1 MHKKLT
7 LNMKTIIF
15 VVAIITIVSTTLSGC
30 SPAAPPAPAAQPTQ
44 APSVQATDA
53 PAPVAQSA
61 VPTAQFFNE
70 ATWMN
75 QVEQMK
81 AMPVNPEA
89 KDYEQMIPPVEMVD
103 TTEFKKDGPWE
114 FCFSNASIAN
124 TWRVTGFAA
133 MQEEVKLHPEIGTFS
148 VVDAQERAE
157 KQISDI
163 ETLLTRDCD
172 IIIISP
178 VATEALTP
186 AVERAAATGIP
197 VVVFDRGVNTEA
209 MTTFVTPV
217 GGYAYGAAGAQWL
230 VDSMGGRGNMLVLR
244 VLPGVDVLE
253 NRWAA
258 ARAIIEQY
266 PDINVLGVEF
276 TEHDPAK
283 AKAITLDY
291 IQRYGQ
297 IDGIYADF
305 GGVGVA
311 IYEAFQEV
319 GVPLPPMTAED
330 YNGWLKVW
338 AANKDTIQ
346 SLAPTNP
353 TYQWRTAILAAVKIL
368 KGEEVPAVW
377 TVPQHVITN
386 ENLDQYVH
394 PELSDDLFVDNGSMD
409 SPDFVKQFGG
419 Q

>member
-1 MHKKLT
+1 MSKKVVMSVLA
-7 LNMKTIIF
+7 L
-15 VVAIITIVSTTLSGC
+15 VAILSMVLTGC
-30 SPAAPPAPAAQPTQ
+30 AAPATQAPAPAATE
-44 APSVQATDA
+44 A
-53 PAPVAQSA
+53 PAAAATEAPAAAAPNA

-70 ATWMN
+70 AVWKG

-81 AMPVNPEA
+81 AAPVNPDA
-89 KDYEQMIPPVEMVD
+89 KVYEQMIPPTDMVD
-103 TTEFKKDGPWE
+103 TAKFKKDGPWH
-114 FCFSNASIAN
+114 FCFSNASVAN

-133 MQEEVKLHPEIGTFS
+133 MMEEVKNHPEIGTFD
-148 VVDAQERAE
+148 VVDAQEKAE

-163 ETLLTRDCD
+163 EDLLTKDCD

-178 VATEALTP
+178 TATEALTP
-186 AVERAAATGIP
+186 AVEKAAATGIP
-197 VVVFDRGVNTEA
+197 VVVFDRGVNTKD

-230 VDSMGGRGNMLVLR
+230 VDKMGGKGNMLVLR

-258 ARAIIEQY
+258 ARAIIEEY

-291 IQRYGQ
+291 LQRYGQ

-311 IYEAFQEV
+311 IYEAFQEA
-319 GVPLPPMTAED
+319 GAEFPPMTAED

-338 AANKDTIQ
+338 SENKDTVQ
-346 SLAPTNP
+346 SIAPTNP
-353 TYQWRTAILAAVKIL
+353 TYQWRTAILAAVNIL
-368 KGEEVPAVW
+368 SGKPVPAVW

-386 ENLDQYVH
+386 ENLEEYVY

-409 SPDFVKQFGG
+409 DPEFLEQFGG
-419 Q
+419 K

>member
-1 MHKKLT
+1 MSKKAVLT
-7 LNMKTIIF
+7 F
-15 VVAIITIVSTTLSGC
+15 LSLMAMLSMVLAGC
-30 SPAAPPAPAAQPTQ
+30 AAPATQAPAPAATE
-44 APSVQATDA
+44 A
-53 PAPVAQSA
+53 PAAAATEAPAAEPVSA

-70 ATWMN
+70 QVWQT

-81 AMPVNPEA
+81 AAPVNPDVEPY
-89 KDYEQMIPPVEMVD
+89 KQMIPPVDMVD
-103 TTEFKKDGPWE
+103 TTQFKKDGPWH
-114 FCFSNASIAN
+114 FCFSNASVAN

-133 MQEEVKLHPEIGTFS
+133 MQEEVKLHPEIGQFD
-148 VVDAQERAE
+148 VVDAQEKAE

-163 ETLLTRDCD
+163 EDLLTKDCD

-178 VATEALTP
+178 TATEALTP
-186 AVERAAATGIP
+186 AVEKAAATGIP
-197 VVVFDRGVNTEA
+197 VVVFDRGVNTKA

-230 VDSMGGRGNMLVLR
+230 VDEMGGKGNMLVLR

-253 NRWAA
+253 NRWGA
-258 ARAIIEQY
+258 ARPIIEQH
-266 PDINVLGVEF
+266 PDIKVLGVEF

-311 IYEAFQEV
+311 IYEAFQEA
-319 GVPLPPMTAED
+319 GAPFPPMTAED

-338 AANKDTIQ
+338 AANKDTVRSI
-346 SLAPTNP
+346 APTNP
-353 TYQWRTAILAAVKIL
+353 TYQWRTAVLAAVMIL
-368 KGEEVPAVW
+368 KGEPVPAVW

-386 ENLDQYVH
+386 ENLDEYVQ
-394 PELSDDLFVDNGSMD
+394 PDLSDDLFVDNGSMD
-409 SPDFVKQFGG
+409 DPEFVKQFGG
-419 Q
+419 K

>member
-1 MHKKLT
+1 MSKKAVMT
-7 LNMKTIIF
+7 LLLL
-15 VVAIITIVSTTLSGC
+15 VAILSMVMAGC
-30 SPAAPPAPAAQPTQ
+30 AAPATQAPAPAATQ
-44 APSVQATDA
+44 APAAAATEA
-53 PAPVAQSA
+53 PAAEPVSA

-70 ATWMN
+70 EVWKA
-75 QVEQMK
+75 QVEQMD
-81 AMPVNPEA
+81 AAPINPEA
-89 KDYEQMIPPVEMVD
+89 EPYQQMIPPADMVD
-103 TTEFKKDGPWE
+103 TTEFKKDGPWH
-114 FCFSNASIAN
+114 FCFSNASVAN

-133 MQEEVKLHPEIGTFS
+133 MQEEVKLHPEIATFD
-148 VVDAQERAE
+148 VVDAQEKAE

-163 ETLLTRDCD
+163 EDLLTKDCD

-178 VATEALTP
+178 TATEALTP
-186 AVERAAATGIP
+186 AVEKAAATGIP
-197 VVVFDRGVNTEA
+197 VVVFDRGVNTKA

-230 VDSMGGRGNMLVLR
+230 VDEMGGKGNMLVLR

-253 NRWAA
+253 NRWGA
-258 ARAIIEQY
+258 ARPIIEKY

-311 IYEAFQEV
+311 VYEAFQEA
-319 GVPLPPMTAED
+319 GMPFPPMTAED
-330 YNGWLKVW
+330 YNGWLKMW
-338 AANKDTIQ
+338 AANKDTVRSI
-346 SLAPTNP
+346 APTNP
-353 TYQWRTAILAAVKIL
+353 TYQWRSAILAAVKIL
-368 KGEEVPAVW
+368 NGEPVPAVW

-386 ENLDQYVH
+386 ENLDEYVH
-394 PELSDDLFVDNGSMD
+394 PDLSDDLFVDNGSMD
-409 SPDFVKQFGG
+409 DPDFVKQFGG
-419 Q
+419 K